1 MNSVVEYCKDNFYS
15 QFDSDKLLDQINKN
29 INSFITEISHEMLY
43 LLDKIVTT
51 DPCSYWNT
59 SVCAQVYEL
68 LEDLY
73 NNHSGTF
80 EIDETIFEYFL
91 MGYNS
96 YSQLSEII
104 LDLRNF
110 NISQEIKTRL
120 YRLPTYTAIL
130 ESCLSNFLRVIAF
143 LTGKAINKDY
153 TSQNTLGKLVAV
165 IDANG
170 YEEITKNINVNLRNA
185 INHGKVAVKRAAI
198 GNKLCFYY
206 VEKHV
211 SKCLELPVYEFD
223 HVIDSV
229 FDTASGV
236 LLGLSL
242 FINKH
247 VGLLNIDTAKREYTA
262 FCLIAMQLSMPGI
275 YCRSIS
281 DTGNNKQLNVDIEIE
296 NTDRG
301 YIGQI
306 ATLMAILV
314 FDHYKEYE
322 QYMFSFSNP
331 RMITGWIRYTNQEIL
346 DMYTK
351 EKNFDVVIK
360 SVIDRGDF
368 VIFNPST
375 EVVDLT
381 EVKYFCFPNNTT
393 DKYKINNIQDASTED
408 RKRLKAHLF
417 IGDIENKQ
425 EILEVITSAI
435 DWLKGIK
442 NPPSPT
448 MQQKHGLMEAD
459 ALYINVYKKDYRTN
473 KELFPNNENFIC
485 FVDYNSE
492 GKTTLKNGGLPESVW
507 NKLCHE
513 IIGNLEIAWRE
524 SCYFI
529 RHSKKVGRND
539 PCPCG
544 SGIKYKKCCGK
555 LFL

>member
-1 MNSVVEYCKDNFYS
+1 MNSVVEYCKVEFYS
-15 QFDSDKLLDQINKN
+15 QFNSDKLLNQINKN
-29 INSFITEISHEMLY
+29 IDPSITEISDEMLY
-43 LLDKIVTT
+43 LLDKMVTT

-59 SVCAQVYEL
+59 SVCGQVYEL

-73 NNHSGTF
+73 NNHSDTL

-110 NISQEIKTRL
+110 NISQEVKTQL

-153 TSQNTLGKLVAV
+153 TSQNTLAKLVTV

-170 YEEITKNINVNLRNA
+170 YDEITKNINVNLRNA
-185 INHGKVAVKRAAI
+185 INHGKVAVKRN
-198 GNKLCFYY
+198 GTGDRLCFYY

-211 SKCLELPVYEFD
+211 PKCIELSVYEFD
-223 HVIDSV
+223 HVIDSA

-236 LLGLSL
+236 LLALSL

-247 VGLLNIDTAKREYTA
+247 FELLNIDTNKREYPA
-262 FCLIAMQLSMPGI
+262 FSLLAMQLSIPGI

-281 DTGNNKQLNVDIEIE
+281 DISNNKQLNIDIEIE
-296 NTDRG
+296 NTDRS
-301 YIGQI
+301 YIGEI

-322 QYMFSFSNP
+322 QYMFSFSNH
-331 RMITGWIRYTNQEIL
+331 RMVTGWIRYTNQEIL
-346 DMYTK
+346 NMYTQN
-351 EKNFDVVIK
+351 ESFDVALK
-360 SVIDRGDF
+360 SVIARNDCI
-368 VIFNPST
+368 IFEPST
-375 EVVDLT
+375 EVVDLN
-381 EVKYFCFPNNTT
+381 EVKYFCFPNHIT
-393 DKYKINNIQDASTED
+393 DKYKINNIQDASIKNK
-408 RKRLKAHLF
+408 KRLRANLF
-417 IGDIENKQ
+417 IGDIKNKE
-425 EILEVITSAI
+425 EIIEIITNAI
-435 DWLKGIK
+435 DWLKTIK

-448 MQQKHGLMEAD
+448 IQQKHGLMEAD
-459 ALYINVYKKDYRTN
+459 ALYINVYKKDYCTN

-485 FVDYNSE
+485 FVDYNSV
-492 GKTTLKNGGLPESVW
+492 GKTILKNGGLPENIW
-507 NKLCHE
+507 NKLYHE

-524 SCYFI
+524 GRYFT

-544 SGIKYKKCCGK
+544 SGKKYKKCCGK
-555 LFL
+555 LLL

>member
-1 MNSVVEYCKDNFYS
+1 MNLVVEYCKTNFYS
-15 QFDSDKLLDQINKN
+15 QFDSDNLLNQISEN
-29 INSFITEISHEMLY
+29 IDPFISEISHEMLY
-43 LLDKIVTT
+43 LFDKIVIT

-59 SVCAQVYEL
+59 SVCTQVYEL
-68 LEDLY
+68 LEDL
-73 NNHSGTF
+73 NNNYSDAL

-96 YSQLSEII
+96 YSQLSEIV

-110 NISQEIKTRL
+110 NISQEMKTRL
-120 YRLPTYTAIL
+120 YRLPTYTTIL

-153 TSQNTLGKLVAV
+153 TSQNTLGQLVSV

-170 YEEITKNINVNLRNA
+170 YKEITKNINVNLRNA
-185 INHGKVAVKRAAI
+185 INHGKVSVKRE
-198 GNKLCFYY
+198 GTDDRLCFYY

-211 SKCLELPVYEFD
+211 SKCLELSMYEFD
-223 HVIDSV
+223 RIIDST

-247 VGLLNIDTAKREYTA
+247 LELLNIDTVKREYPA
-262 FCLIAMQLSMPGI
+262 FSLLAMQLSIPGI

-281 DTGNNKQLNVDIEIE
+281 DTGNNKQLNVDIEIQ

-301 YIGQI
+301 YISQI
-306 ATLMAILV
+306 ATLMSILV
-314 FDHYKEYE
+314 FDRYKEYE

-351 EKNFDVVIK
+351 EKSFDVVLK
-360 SVIDRGDF
+360 SVINRNDYI
-368 VIFNPST
+368 IFEPSA

-381 EVKYFCFPNNTT
+381 EVKYFCFPNHST
-393 DKYKINNIQDASTED
+393 DKYKINNIQDASIEN

-417 IGDIENKQ
+417 IGDIQNKQ
-425 EILEVITSAI
+425 EIIHIITNAI

-473 KELFPNNENFIC
+473 KELLPNNENFIC
-485 FVDYNSE
+485 FVDYNYV
-492 GKTTLKNGGLPESVW
+492 GKTTLKNGGLPVAIW
-507 NKLCHE
+507 NKLHHE
-513 IIGNLEIAWRE
+513 IIGNLEIAWRKR
-524 SCYFI
+524 CYFTS
-529 RHSKKVGRND
+529 HDKKVGRND
-539 PCPCG
+539 PCSCG
-544 SGIKYKKCCGK
+544 SGKKHKKCCGK

>member
-29 INSFITEISHEMLY
+29 INPFITEISHEMLY
-43 LLDKIVTT
+43 LLDKIVTI

-59 SVCAQVYEL
+59 SVCEQVYEL

-73 NNHSGTF
+73 NNHSGTL

-91 MGYNS
+91 IGYNS

-170 YEEITKNINVNLRNA
+170 YEEIIKNINVNLRNA

-247 VGLLNIDTAKREYTA
+247 VGLLNTDTAKREYTA
-262 FCLIAMQLSMPGI
+262 FCLLAMQLSMPGI

-281 DTGNNKQLNVDIEIE
+281 DTGNNKQLNVNIEIE

-346 DMYTK
+346 
-351 EKNFDVVIK
+351 
-360 SVIDRGDF
+360 
-368 VIFNPST
+368 
-375 EVVDLT
+375 
-381 EVKYFCFPNNTT
+381 
-393 DKYKINNIQDASTED
+393 
-408 RKRLKAHLF
+408 
-417 IGDIENKQ
+417 
-425 EILEVITSAI
+425 EVITSAI

-459 ALYINVYKKDYRTN
+459 ALYINVYNKDYRTN

-485 FVDYNSE
+485 FVDYNSV

-507 NKLCHE
+507 NKLYHE

-524 SCYFI
+524 SCYFT

-539 PCPCG
+539 PCPWG